1 MNLNAKGGGTVEVLG
16 PNGEPHVMVTNVGRR
31 LGGLGGARGL
41 MGSGGVTV
49 EFSISKVPCRPYHR
63 SLASLT
69 IAIACLPAPTLPS
82 YPLPALLSLYIYI

>member
-49 EFSISKVPCRPYHR
+49 EFSISKAP
-63 SLASLT
+63 SLAGLT
-69 IAIACLPAPTLPS
+69 IG
-82 YPLPALLSLYIYI
+82 PLPALPSPLHVSLHPPFPLTPSPRS